1 MIGYLRGRLTEKTP
15 DSVIVDVNGVGYEVS
30 VPLSNICILPLVGHE
45 SALFIHTHVR
55 EDSIRLFG
63 FASLLDR
70 KVFETLIGV
79 TGVGPKLALQLLGP
93 LSGQDLCEAIS
104 AGRLAVLTSIP
115 GVGAKTAE
123 RLVLELKSKLQKLL
137 TLWEGFSHSTQL
149 TSQDPNSSGTSQSDN
164 TPNALWAEPR
174 SPALERAEALR
185 TRSRMLE
192 DLRSGLANLG
202 YKDKQISEM
211 SINFEKRLDSG
222 EPVSLENALR
232 DALRKLSGHLVASSH

>member
-123 RLVLELKSKLQKLL
+123 RLVLELKS
-137 TLWEGFSHSTQL
+137 
-149 TSQDPNSSGTSQSDN
+149 D
-164 TPNALWAEPR
+164 
-174 SPALERAEALR
+174 
-185 TRSRMLE
+185 
-192 DLRSGLANLG
+192 
-202 YKDKQISEM
+202 
-211 SINFEKRLDSG
+211 
-222 EPVSLENALR
+222 
-232 DALRKLSGHLVASSH
+232 RKSVV